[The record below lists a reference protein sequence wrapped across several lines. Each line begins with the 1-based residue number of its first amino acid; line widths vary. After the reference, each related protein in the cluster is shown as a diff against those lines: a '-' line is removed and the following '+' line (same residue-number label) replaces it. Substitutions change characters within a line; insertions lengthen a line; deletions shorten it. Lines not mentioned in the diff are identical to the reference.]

1 MLNDEKDP
9 YFHDT
14 MLKSLPPSPP
24 PRSSMLD
31 ITNLLCQNE
40 FDDDLPKTP
49 SLSAPSSPIHTSRKP
64 CLPPPFINLG
74 QDSPINP
81 RHSPYSFSSMP
92 SSPLTP
98 PLRQPYSS
106 SVTSLSSF
114 DGDDDGLPRSSP
126 YNIQQQSIR
135 YLYNH
140 RLLMIMPQDNERM
153 QDRTIN
159 LSNHSGLINMDN
171 SNDKTAHGSLSTC
184 YLRDD
189 GDDEGDDDDDDDMDH
204 QQHRIKTKR
213 RRATKKQLQVLH
225 RVFEHTF
232 FPSTQVRAQLG
243 RQLGMNP
250 RTVQIWFQNRRQAL
264 RTKEKQKTQML

>member
-1 MLNDEKDP
+1 
-9 YFHDT
+9 

-40 FDDDLPKTP
+40 FDDDSPKTP
-49 SLSAPSSPIHTSRKP
+49 CLSAPSSPLHSSRKL
-64 CLPPPFINLG
+64 CLPLPFINLS
-74 QDSPINP
+74 QDSPVNLRQGP
-81 RHSPYSFSSMP
+81 LSFSSMP

-98 PLRQPYSS
+98 SLPQPYSS
-106 SVTSLSSF
+106 SATSLSSF
-114 DGDDDGLPRSSP
+114 DGDDDILSRSSP
-126 YNIQQQSIR
+126 YNIQQQSIG
-135 YLYNH
+135 YHYNH
-140 RLLMIMPQDNERM
+140 RLLTIMPQDNERM

-159 LSNHSGLINMDN
+159 LSKLSGGVNME
-171 SNDKTAHGSLSTC
+171 SNDSKGSHGSLSAC
-184 YLRDD
+184 YF
-189 GDDEGDDDDDDDMDH
+189 GDDDDEDDDDDNGMGH

-264 RTKEKQKTQML
+264 RTKEKQKNQRS